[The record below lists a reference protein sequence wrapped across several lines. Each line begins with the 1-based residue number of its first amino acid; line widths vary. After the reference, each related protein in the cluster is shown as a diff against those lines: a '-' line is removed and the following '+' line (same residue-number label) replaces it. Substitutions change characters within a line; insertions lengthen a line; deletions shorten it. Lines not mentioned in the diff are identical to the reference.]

1 MPKDTVGAPVD
12 VDIVDGALVSVPKAA
27 DALLIALK
35 EVEEEELYV
44 ALEEEHEEK
53 SVDAVG
59 LPGDGKVETVPICLL
74 LLEDP
79 LCAGLRD
86 ADGEA
91 AAEREEEAEG
101 DSLREEKGD
110 LLIEMLGVARADENE
125 LPEGRRERVA
135 LELSAGA
142 AVLVESPVAPLDTE
156 ALGVALGIAEPENAP
171 DAVG

>member
-1 MPKDTVGAPVD
+1 MGLSVD
-12 VDIVDGALVSVPKAA
+12 VEIVDGTLVSVPKAA

-35 EVEEEELYV
+35 EAEEEELYV

-53 SVDAVG
+53 SIDAVG
-59 LPGDGKVETVPICLL
+59 LPGDGRVEAVPTCLL

-79 LCAGLRD
+79 LRAGLCD
-86 ADGEA
+86 ADREA

-110 LLIEMLGVARADENE
+110 LLFEMLGVARADENE
-125 LPEGRRERVA
+125 LPEGKGERVA
-135 LELSAGA
+135 LELSAGT
-142 AVLVESPVAPLDTE
+142 AVMVESPVAPLDTE
-156 ALGVALGIAEPENAP
+156 VLGVALGIAEPENAP